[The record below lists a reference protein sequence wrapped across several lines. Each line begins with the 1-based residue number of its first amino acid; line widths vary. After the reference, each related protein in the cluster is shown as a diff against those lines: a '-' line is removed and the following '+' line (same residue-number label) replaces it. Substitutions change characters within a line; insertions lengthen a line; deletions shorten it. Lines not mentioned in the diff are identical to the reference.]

1 MDLEENPYEIASI
14 HTHPNLCIHVC
25 NHRASL
31 VLLVILETLDHVEMW
46 YVLVCT
52 FSYKSSKQ
60 IFLLLSFREHPV
72 NLARQGLQETLDLRC
87 SYPKYIYQC
96 VDLFI
101 PYVSRGSEVLLVL
114 SANGDFQEKR

>member
-1 MDLEENPYEIASI
+1 MDHEENPYEIASI

-46 YVLVCT
+46 YVLICT
-52 FSYKSSKQ
+52 FSYKGSNRSASF
-60 IFLLLSFREHPV
+60 IYFLLLSLRGHLV

-87 SYPKYIYQC
+87 SYPKYILYQC

-101 PYVSRGSEVLLVL
+101 YSICV
-114 SANGDFQEKR
+114 